1 MTTRLPWLLLLAL
14 AGLWGGSFMLAK
26 IAVVDIPPLTLVLAR
41 VGLAAIALWVV
52 VAAMRLPV
60 PRDRRTWA
68 ALAVLG
74 LLNNVVPFTLIFWGQ
89 TRIDSGL
96 ASILNATTPLFTVLL
111 AHLVTVDERL
121 TWPRLTGVLLG
132 IAGVVVIIGPPA
144 LAGLAGD
151 LLGQLAVVAAALS
164 YACAGLWGRRLRA
177 HPPLVIAAGM
187 VSMSTLVMLG
197 LAGLVDRPWT
207 LPAPS
212 AAAVAATLTLALV
225 CTALAYLLYFR
236 ILALAGATS
245 LALVTFLIP
254 PAAILLGVVVLG
266 ERLAGTDGAGM
277 GLIGL
282 GLAAIDGRLMMRRQ
296 RPVTSG

>member
-41 VGLAAIALWVV
+41 VGLAAIALWAV
-52 VAAMRLPV
+52 VALIRLPV
-60 PRDRRTWA
+60 PRDGRTWA

-74 LLNNVVPFTLIFWGQ
+74 LLNNVVPFSLIFWGQ

-151 LLGQLAVVAAALS
+151 LLGQLAVVGAALS

-177 HPPLVIAAGM
+177 LPPLVIAAGM
-187 VSMSTLVMLG
+187 VSMSTLVMLV
-197 LAGLVDRPWT
+197 LAGLVDQPWT

-212 AAAVAATLTLALV
+212 PAAAAATLTLALV

-266 ERLAGTDGAGM
+266 ERLAAADLAGM
-277 GLIGL
+277 ALIGL
-282 GLAAIDGRLMMRRQ
+282 GLAAIDGRLAVRRQ